1 MTVILLLAL
10 MTIASATS
18 STSSPS
24 FSPKPFGISPSL
36 LLRGGADDAVI
47 SVSGLS
53 DVNDIIL
60 KNPTALIVLDFTATW
75 CGPCKMITPF
85 YHTLSEKYDKVV
97 FLSVDV
103 DEVRTTSA
111 YVTWTY
117 AADAL
122 FFALILLNC
131 ERVTIIATRRSIFH
145 RVLSNT
151 NPK

>member
-1 MTVILLLAL
+1 MFSASMTVILLLAL
-10 MTIASATS
+10 LTIASATL
-18 STSSPS
+18 STSSPY

-60 KNPTALIVLDFTATW
+60 KNPTVLIVLDFTATW

-103 DEVRTTSA
+103 DECPDVASEYDVSA
-111 YVTWTY
+111 MPTFVFLKEGEVVDRLQG
-117 AADAL
+117 A
-122 FFALILLNC
+122 NG
-131 ERVTIIATRRSIFH
+131 ERLEDMVKN
-145 RVLSNT
+145 LM
-151 NPK
+151 